1 MSDNLYMVQL
11 RLNPE
16 RLIRFAQDQ
25 GINRAW
31 DEDLGYCVHAWLA
44 ATFGSLAPKPFR
56 LLDAGI
62 AWHKDRP
69 LQWFGY
75 STHDGA
81 TLREQAETFA
91 PPLALAVCDPAELVY
106 AKRMP
111 TAWTTGRRL
120 GFEVL
125 ACPVSR
131 RETEKDVF
139 LRAVETAT
147 DAELPPTRTEVYS
160 AWLAQQWGDAATLDS
175 TCLAGFRLAQMMRRR
190 QPNRDSVG
198 RPLRRLVY
206 PQALLR
212 GELTIRDSTAFAAS
226 LARGMGRH
234 RAFGYGMVLLRPLR

>member
-1 MSDNLYMVQL
+1 MNETLYMVQL

-16 RLIRFAQDQ
+16 RLIRFAQDHGVNQ
-25 GINRAW
+25 TA

-44 ATFGSLAPKPFR
+44 ALFGALAPKPFR
-56 LLDAGI
+56 LLDPGT
-62 AWHKDRP
+62 AWQKDRP

-91 PPLALAVCDPAELVY
+91 PPLALAVCDPAELNC

-111 TAWTTGRRL
+111 TAWATGRRL

-139 LRAVETAT
+139 LRAVEAATA
-147 DAELPPTRTEVYS
+147 AESPPTRAEVYS
-160 AWLAQQWGDAATLDS
+160 AWLGRQWGEAATLES
-175 TCLAGFRLAQMMRRR
+175 TRLEGFRLVRMMRRM
-190 QPNRDSVG
+190 QPNADSAG

-206 PQALLR
+206 PQALLH
-212 GELTIRDSTAFAAS
+212 GELTVADGAAFAAC
-226 LARGMGRH
+226 LARGIGRH